1 MGNLVIVPITV
12 GQKQLVGINYYQS
25 LAIEANGDYTP
36 EFIKSRI
43 TSILRQ
49 SHGIT
54 NPSKDDFTIYT
65 QQDILDTLGN
75 ITSIL
80 KIFLTAIASIS
91 LIVGGIGIMNIMM
104 VSVVE
109 RTREIGLRKAVGAT
123 NRDILQQFLVESVLL
138 TFIGGIAGIL
148 VGGILVWL
156 VYLIISIFCPSLG
169 WVFLMPVSA
178 IVMAVLVATFTGVIF
193 GLYPASQ
200 AAKKNPI
207 DALRYE

>member
-123 NRDILQQFLVESVLL
+123 NRDILQQFLVESVVL

-156 VYLIISIFCPSLG
+156 VYLIISIFYPSLG

-178 IVMAVLVATFTGVIF
+178 IIMAVLVATFTGVIF

>member
-1 MGNLVIVPITV
+1 VPITV

-123 NRDILQQFLVESVLL
+123 NRDILQQFLVESVVL

-156 VYLIISIFCPSLG
+156 VYLIISIFYPSLG

-178 IVMAVLVATFTGVIF
+178 IIMAVLVATFTGVIF